1 MPGSRQAHA
10 DEKIY
15 RAASDFLLFQDLG
28 YPREAA
34 LQWVGNHFALVRA
47 HRDILWRGVFSRKSA
62 ARRLAKRVRGARW
75 RRLPLWVDGHNVHIT
90 LESLLLQRPMVLA
103 NDGALRD
110 VAGLS
115 RNYRMSE
122 VTERAVELVCAC
134 LQMFAPLE
142 VHFRFD
148 APMSRSGELA
158 ARYKES
164 LQRHGLQGDAW
175 AVPVPEKDFP
185 LPKAVIAS
193 SDHVVLEACT
203 LWIDL
208 ARWVMD
214 FMKLPFSGYD
224 FRILNGT
231 HQTGWQ

>member
-1 MPGSRQAHA
+1 MHA

-15 RAASDFLLFQDLG
+15 RAAGDFLLFQDLG

-34 LQWVGNHFALVRA
+34 LQWVGNHFALVRV

-62 ARRLAKRVRGARW
+62 ARRLAKRVCGARW
-75 RRLPLWVDGHNVHIT
+75 RRFPLWVDGHNVHIT
-90 LESLLLQRPMVLA
+90 VESLLLQRPMVLA

-110 VAGLS
+110 VAALS
-115 RNYRMSE
+115 RNYRLSQI
-122 VTERAVELVCAC
+122 TDTAVDLVCRF
-134 LQMFAPLE
+134 LQAFAPLE

-148 APMSRSGELA
+148 APLSRSGELA
-158 ARYKES
+158 ARYRES

-185 LPKAVIAS
+185 LSKAVIAS
-193 SDHVVLEACT
+193 SDHVVLETCM

-208 ARWVMD
+208 ARWLMD

-224 FRILNGT
+224 FRVLNGM
-231 HQTGWQ
+231 HQTAWE